1 MRGIKEATVPITE
14 KIAIKYLFFLL
25 NIKSSDKA
33 PIIVMMIII
42 STAKA

>member
-14 KIAIKYLFFLL
+14 KIAIKYLFFLV

-33 PIIVMMIII
+33 PRIVTMMII
-42 STAKA
+42 SAASA